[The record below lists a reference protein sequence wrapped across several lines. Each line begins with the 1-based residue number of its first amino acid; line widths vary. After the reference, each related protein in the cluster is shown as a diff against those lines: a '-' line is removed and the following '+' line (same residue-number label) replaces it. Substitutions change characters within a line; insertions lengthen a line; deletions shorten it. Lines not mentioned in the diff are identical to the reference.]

1 MEALDVQDLLEY
13 ARAAVAVIRG
23 LKITGS
29 RMRYG
34 QLARAIGLIS
44 DDAGWQPWHRQQ
56 ITAIL
61 CIAAAVERQANQ
73 NAAIQPL
80 EFERITNESGEPGI
94 GILKNSRIVSA

>member
-34 QLARAIGLIS
+34 QLPEQSASYLMMLGGSRGTANRSPLS
-44 DDAGWQPWHRQQ
+44 FASLPQPRGKP
-56 ITAIL
+56 TKMRPPNRL
-61 CIAAAVERQANQ
+61 NLRG
-73 NAAIQPL
+73 
-80 EFERITNESGEPGI
+80 S
-94 GILKNSRIVSA
+94 